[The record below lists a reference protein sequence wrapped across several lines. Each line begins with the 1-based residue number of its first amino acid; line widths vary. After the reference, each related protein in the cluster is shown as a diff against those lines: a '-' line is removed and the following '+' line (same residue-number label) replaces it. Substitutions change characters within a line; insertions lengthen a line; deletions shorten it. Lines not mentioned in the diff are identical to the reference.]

1 MPDILA
7 KTKLIKQL
15 VLVVVIGG
23 ILRFGLKNLGWHLP
37 SFEKRLIPALVLWI
51 IFSLYWGIAG
61 LNSAPTKSSES
72 WVSTYFHQ
80 FMLGV
85 ALLLLILPVPG
96 LNGWFLPERL
106 HFLVVAGAIIQAG
119 FLLLAVWARGHLG
132 RNWSAEVRIAV
143 DHELVRTGPYRLL
156 RHPIYTA
163 MLGMFLG
170 TAIASSQVHAL
181 VGLALLVVAYLRKT
195 RLEDQILAQAFG
207 ADYNAYCRHTWALVP
222 LLF

>member
-1 MPDILA
+1 MCSLLA
-7 KTKLIKQL
+7 RASDTTLRL
-15 VLVVVIGG
+15 V
-23 ILRFGLKNLGWHLP
+23 
-37 SFEKRLIPALVLWI
+37 A
-51 IFSLYWGIAG
+51 
-61 LNSAPTKSSES
+61 
-72 WVSTYFHQ
+72 TYFHQ

-106 HFLVVAGAIIQAG
+106 HFLVVAGAIVQAG